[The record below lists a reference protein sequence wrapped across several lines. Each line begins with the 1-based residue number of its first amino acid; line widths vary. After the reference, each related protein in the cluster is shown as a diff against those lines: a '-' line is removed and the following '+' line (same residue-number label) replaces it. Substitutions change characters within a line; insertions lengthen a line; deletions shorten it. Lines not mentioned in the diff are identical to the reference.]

1 MGTLE
6 TLAIDLNTQLK
17 AAQHAYYVL
26 AEPIITDAAYDTLE
40 AQLKG
45 LVAANPSLAPLAT
58 ALTEVGSDVTLAMVV
73 EAAKQD
79 DNEED
84 EALIDPSLLYADSRM
99 TTIVRAATSIASP
112 AAMDAANDAILGKP
126 VSTDRIKH
134 LRPMLSIENQYK
146 KEDVVAWYLG
156 LPKGTAINIEP
167 KRDGISCEEAY
178 ENHKLA
184 QAVTRGTGTEGEN
197 MTAQVLALK
206 NTPKVLNLDFP
217 ADLRVRGELAMGD
230 SELDRI
236 NAEATAKGTKTYAS
250 TRNLTAG
257 TMKQQDMAI
266 VASRDINLLPWDMY
280 SPTQDASLPDSNFE
294 RMQMLSRGG
303 FQKYEGYFVAGS
315 SDVASDSAKIIETID
330 KVLADNAKSD
340 IRADGVVIKV
350 DSHKL
355 RKELGVAS
363 KFTNWMTC
371 FKPQSAS
378 GTTYL
383 RSITW
388 QVGRQGAL
396 TPVATCD
403 AVVLAG
409 ASVTRATL
417 NNETWI
423 ATMGLTL
430 GAKVVMLRSGDV
442 IPQIV
447 KVLDDTGDP
456 IVPPTECPECS
467 SKLVVYTDKNSGIT
481 SRYCDNIECPGRVR
495 GTLSYVGSRDI
506 LEIDGLADDMASKLV
521 KNGHARNL
529 GELFEFQVEAVKSL
543 DLLKAK
549 YGDEPGE
556 GQFVIRMAKQGY
568 SVIVVR
574 MLRSL
579 ETAKTAGWDRWISA
593 LGIPFVGRTLGK
605 LLAKELKLEADDM
618 PNLCT
623 KLEAAA
629 NRSIDGLGDVKSDI
643 LRKWSLD
650 PMNRDMCQSLFN
662 SGVRP
667 KATVAKVADGVG
679 QPLAGVAFCITGE
692 FDEDRDKLTAKLES
706 LGAVAKSGVSKNL
719 THLIVGEGAGK
730 SKLLKF
736 DELIAK
742 GAKIQK
748 VDKDWLAAT
757 LEASGMGMKNTSF
770 AVEEV

>member
-1 MGTLE
+1 MGNLE
-6 TLAIDLNTQLK
+6 TLAIDLNKQLE
-17 AAQHAYYVL
+17 AARHAYYVL
-26 AEPIITDAAYDTLE
+26 AAPIITDAEYDVLE
-40 AQLKG
+40 AQLTG
-45 LVAANPSLAPLAT
+45 LVAANPSLAPLAPV
-58 ALTEVGSDVTLAMVV
+58 LTSVGSDTTDSPLTAVLRTAVANS
-73 EAAKQD
+73 AASD
-79 DNEED
+79 AE
-84 EALIDPSLLYADSRM
+84 
-99 TTIVRAATSIASP
+99 
-112 AAMDAANDAILGKP
+112 MDALPVVNDNG
-126 VSTDRIKH
+126 RIKH
-134 LRPMLSIENQYK
+134 VRPMLSIENKYTK
-146 KEDVVAWYLG
+146 DDVVTFCLG
-156 LPKGTAINIEP
+156 LPSGTAFDIEP
-167 KRDGISCEEAY
+167 KRDGISCELTY
-178 ENHKLA
+178 VNGWLT

-197 MTAQVLALK
+197 MLEQVKTLRDVPQFLTYAPL
-206 NTPKVLNLDFP
+206 LDS
-217 ADLRVRGELAMGD
+217 ATELRIRGELVMTD
-230 SELDRI
+230 DELARI
-236 NAEATAKGTKTYAS
+236 NAEATARGTKTYAS

-257 TMKQQDMAI
+257 TMKQKDMSV
-266 VASRDINLLPWDMY
+266 VASREIILVPWDVY
-280 SPTQDASLPDSNFE
+280 SPQEDGKLPDSNNE
-294 RMQMLSRGG
+294 RMQLLASAGFPKYDGIRLAGAGG
-303 FQKYEGYFVAGS
+303 GIPEA
-315 SDVASDSAKIIETID
+315 ID
-330 KVLADNAKSD
+330 KILAENAKSN

-363 KFTNWMTC
+363 KFTNWMSC

-430 GAKVVMLRSGDV
+430 GAKVEMLRSGDV

-456 IVPPTECPECS
+456 IVPPSECPECN

-481 SRYCDNIECPGRVR
+481 SRYCDSIECPGRVR
-495 GTLSYVGSRDI
+495 GTLSYIGSRDI

-521 KNGHARNL
+521 KNQYARNL
-529 GELFEFQVEAVKSL
+529 GELFQFQVEALESL
-543 DLLKAK
+543 NLLKAK
-549 YGDEPGE
+549 YGEEPGE
-556 GQFVIRMAKQGY
+556 NKFLTRMAAQGF
-568 SVIVVR
+568 SVIIVR
-574 MLRSL
+574 MLKSL

-618 PNLCT
+618 PNLCA

-650 PMNRDMCQSLFN
+650 PVNRDMCVALFD

-667 KATVAKVADGVG
+667 KATVTKVADGVG
-679 QPLAGVAFCITGE
+679 QPLVGVAFCITGE
-692 FDEDRDKLTAKLES
+692 FDEDREKLTAKLES

-730 SKLLKF
+730 SKLLKY
-736 DELIAK
+736 DELVAK
-742 GAKIQK
+742 GCKIQK
-748 VDKDWLAAT
+748 VGKDWLTST
-757 LEASGMGMKNTSF
+757 LEASGMSMKNTSF
-770 AVEEV
+770 AVDEV